1 MQGCTCL
8 YRCRERLCLCFPSPC
23 KGLAT
28 SLQKLTGRRAP
39 PPLSPTQLQAP
50 PGLPPVSSTLP
61 GRSRHLPGSSLI
73 RASWPGSHHSLACKG
88 SRTMGSV
95 CIPHCFTAHGLEST
109 SPSLGSRVQRSG
121 PADLGHQVKTPATG
135 LLLQLTSPPAHGPS
149 RSPGSSCHSLI
160 HPPQEC
166 LLSSDIR

>member
-39 PPLSPTQLQAP
+39 PPLSLTQLQAP